1 MSRLDLFFHFSI
13 ASFFCG
19 IKYSCLLSCDLLRY
33 STTYVTDHFI
43 ICRYKEA
50 MSTRVLNRLIE
61 MKNCDSNK
69 IKFHKIL
76 TKIFVYCLKMNTSK
90 CKNQ

>member
-1 MSRLDLFFHFSI
+1 MGRLDLFSI
-13 ASFFCG
+13 FVLLVFCG

-33 STTYVTDHFI
+33 SATYVTDHFI

-61 MKNCDSNK
+61 MKNCDSYR

-76 TKIFVYCLKMNTSK
+76 SKIFVYCLKINTSK

>member
-1 MSRLDLFFHFSI
+1 MSRLDLFFHFCI

-43 ICRYKEA
+43 ILQVQGSDVYAC
-50 MSTRVLNRLIE
+50 
-61 MKNCDSNK
+61 
-69 IKFHKIL
+69 IKSSDRNEKL
-76 TKIFVYCLKMNTSK
+76 
-90 CKNQ
+90 

>member
-1 MSRLDLFFHFSI
+1 MSRLDLFFHFCI

-61 MKNCDSNK
+61 MKTVIV
-69 IKFHKIL
+69 IKLNFIK
-76 TKIFVYCLKMNTSK
+76 Y
-90 CKNQ
+90 